1 MEELT
6 LKAPAKLNLHLQVLN
21 KRNDGY
27 HDLSSLFTLINLFDT
42 LTIREKKGGINLLET
57 SPIENNLVVSAAEL
71 LKDYSCTDKGAT
83 IELKKSIPV
92 QKGLGGGSSDAAATL
107 IGLNKLWKLNM
118 SKKELF
124 NLAIQLG
131 SDVPFFLFGET
142 AWAKGRGEILETYSL
157 PEKNFLLSFP
167 KIGISTSKA
176 FEEFKIDKRA
186 ELSKEN
192 FSSEKAFNSFEGWIR
207 HAYPEINRIF
217 ENLSILGL
225 PRLSGTG
232 STIFIECDS
241 LEEAQI
247 GKEKFP
253 ELVLV
258 KSLDRSPLMQIIE

>member
-107 IGLNKLWKLNM
+107 IGLNKLWKLN
-118 SKKELF
+118 
-124 NLAIQLG
+124 I
-131 SDVPFFLFGET
+131 
-142 AWAKGRGEILETYSL
+142 SL
-157 PEKNFLLSFP
+157 
-167 KIGISTSKA
+167 
-176 FEEFKIDKRA
+176 
-186 ELSKEN
+186 
-192 FSSEKAFNSFEGWIR
+192 
-207 HAYPEINRIF
+207 
-217 ENLSILGL
+217 
-225 PRLSGTG
+225 
-232 STIFIECDS
+232 S
-241 LEEAQI
+241 LI
-247 GKEKFP
+247 H
-253 ELVLV
+253 
-258 KSLDRSPLMQIIE
+258 I